1 VEAELA
7 ADEEDEVAALAVV
20 AVERALLEP
29 HPADASRITATALKI
44 GTGS

>member
-7 ADEEDEVAALAVV
+7 ADEEDEVAAL